1 MSDVQQD
8 RLTSTPRRRPTAETL
23 NSALEDHQAW
33 LNAGGADGQRAD
45 LSGLDLSRLDLR
57 GVDLRGANL
66 SQADLTDT
74 NLRDAQLQN
83 ADLSDV
89 RGLLSSQVGGANLSG
104 ALLPESVLK
113 FENLAGAAESS
124 RGAQGL
130 FTSILLACAYTWI
143 TLGSTTDTQLVNK
156 AALASSKLPILGI
169 DIPLVRFYMAAPILL
184 LCLYVYFHLGL
195 QRLWED
201 LSELPAVFP
210 DGRSLD
216 KKAPPWLLNS
226 LVRPNFI
233 RLRDDRPQLSR
244 WQAFISV
251 ALAWG
256 LVPITLLFLWA
267 RFLRCHD
274 LTVSGIHVLMLAGA
288 IGAAVG
294 FHRLTINTL
303 RGMGRRKFS
312 WRKSWQDARLQF
324 ILNSALSLVILGL
337 LTFGAI
343 LGVNPDSEGR
353 GVVVPSWSEK
363 PLDVRHWAPRFFSF
377 IGYSTFAHLDGTDLS
392 VKPLN
397 WNGEKATPQ
406 ELGEV
411 KGADLGGS
419 NIRYGNVFGAFLVN
433 AYLKEVK
440 AEGCDMRES
449 DLRRADLREAR
460 LVGVNFRSADL
471 RGADLR
477 WADLTGARL
486 KEAKLE
492 GATLNSADL
501 TNACLDDARLA
512 SSNEQG
518 IKPTSLREAN
528 LHGASLVNA
537 DLRGVDLRG
546 ANLADA
552 ILTGVNFKG
561 ANLVDVIGLTR
572 KQVEVSIRDDTT
584 KLPASLSPLATNV
597 KSP

>member
-1 MSDVQQD
+1 LSDVQQD
-8 RLTSTPRRRPTAETL
+8 QAAPTSRRKI
-23 NSALEDHQAW
+23 SADDLGAALDAHQAW
-33 LNAGGADGQRAD
+33 LNSGGADGQRAD
-45 LSGLDLSRLDLR
+45 LSRTDLSRLNLQ

-66 SQADLTDT
+66 AQAELTDT

-83 ADLSDV
+83 TDLTDV
-89 RGLLSSQVGGANLSG
+89 RGLLGYQLGGANLSG

-210 DGRSLD
+210 DGRPLD

-226 LVRPNFI
+226 LVRPNFV
-233 RLRDDRPQLSR
+233 RLRNDRPQLSR

-274 LTVSGIHVLMLAGA
+274 LTISGIHVLMLSGA

-303 RGMGRRKFS
+303 KGIGRRKFS

-324 ILNSALSLVILGL
+324 FLNGSVTFVFLGL
-337 LTFGAI
+337 LTYGAI
-343 LGVNPDSEGR
+343 LGINPDSAGR
-353 GVVVPSWSEK
+353 GVAVPSWADN
-363 PLDVRHWAPRFFSF
+363 PLDVRHWAPRFFSA

-392 VKPLN
+392 TKPTK
-397 WNGEKATPQ
+397 WGGAAATAQ
-406 ELGEV
+406 ELAEV

-433 AYLKEVK
+433 AYLKELK
-440 AEGCDMRES
+440 AEGCDMRET

-471 RGADLR
+471 SGADLR

-486 KEAKLE
+486 KEARLE
-492 GATLNSADL
+492 GARLNSADL
-501 TNACLDDARLA
+501 TNACLDDAKLA
-512 SSNEQG
+512 SPGVNG
-518 IKPTSLREAN
+518 LKATSLREAN

-537 DLRGVDLRG
+537 DLRGVDLQG

-552 ILTGVNFKG
+552 ILTGANLSG
-561 ANLVDVIGLTR
+561 ANLTNVVGLTN
-572 KQVEVSIRDDTT
+572 KQIAVSLHDSTT
-584 KLPASLSPLATNV
+584 KLPTPSSALA
-597 KSP
+597 KSNTIE